1 MQSQHSRERLWPLD
15 CISWYLVKKHPHDL
29 DSHDDYIQHTVYTM
43 HDTYEH
49 WPWTRQETRTRP
61 IWLILSDLISI
72 STFFEFSSI
81 QFRFEFN
88 YDREPI
94 GSQFRFEWSCFDLA
108 ISISKFEPQLLSSK
122 IGMID
127 YKHSTL
133 GFISIDLW
141 TMRFESSSRCPIR
154 HQFEFKFNR
163 RRKEHRR
170 HSTSTVSPNIDH
182 RTLSQSYVQSI
193 THPSN
198 TNTTGSSIR
207 FEWSYRGSFWLKIEC
222 PNPSPSS
229 QQQLSIPKPMSV
241 NAM

>member
-1 MQSQHSRERLWPLD
+1 MESNQWPSCCCCCCCCGPNVNFRSDFNFNFLWVQLHSIPLRIELWPGAN
-15 CISWYLVKKHPHDL
+15 W
-29 DSHDDYIQHTVYTM
+29 
-43 HDTYEH
+43 
-49 WPWTRQETRTRP
+49 
-61 IWLILSDLISI
+61 
-72 STFFEFSSI
+72 
-81 QFRFEFN
+81 
-88 YDREPI
+88 EPI

-182 RTLSQSYVQSI
+182 VTQAQSYAQSI
-193 THPSN
+193 AHPSN